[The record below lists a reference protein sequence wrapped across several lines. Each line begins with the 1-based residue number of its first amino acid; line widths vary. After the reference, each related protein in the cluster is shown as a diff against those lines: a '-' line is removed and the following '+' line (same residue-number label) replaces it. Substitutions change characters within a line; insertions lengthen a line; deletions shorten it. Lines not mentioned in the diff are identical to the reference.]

1 MNKHPYP
8 YHRTLKGRILF
19 ITLTV
24 SLFMGLLIG
33 CVSCYLYYS
42 YQKQT
47 LLSNIEISLKYA
59 ADTIDRELSSLFT
72 LVNWCQSS
80 QAVADYAVSDDPS
93 VTFSTH
99 DLLNEQYLITPDNTY
114 IRRIIISKK
123 SGGFI
128 QIVPEQLATQANA
141 DKIIATL
148 PYLSTAIHSQDFDF
162 SMGLVAD
169 PLDGSLR
176 FKVLPVLRPVYD
188 RYTSE
193 VTGYILMQIDPA
205 LFTDALSSIHL
216 DSDNTCYFSVGS
228 KNYQYQNGSLTETFR
243 YTLISQKHMDGY
255 SPYYKDSAV
264 YSGSSDDGMNYCHV
278 TRTLNSG
285 SFRLTCRIPF
295 TLFVKNLQPFFWI
308 ILLVLALAMVFAFC
322 MIFYLHRV
330 VTKPVNQLKQQMI
343 KISGGDF
350 SQNPSI
356 EWHTELG
363 DIGRGINE
371 MSENISELLEK
382 RISAEK
388 EKQEYEYRLLQSQ
401 INPHFLYNTLN
412 SIKWMATIQNAPG
425 IAQMTTSLS
434 RLLKS
439 IAKGKQVS
447 IPVKAEF
454 SLLDDYFMIQKY
466 RYGGAITLEYQ
477 IDDQTLLDSQILRF
491 TLQPIV
497 ENAIFHGIEPKGAA
511 GSIQLHL
518 FSPASDQIQIDITDN
533 GVGISEETIYH
544 LLTDDEKN
552 KSSFFRDF
560 GISSVHK
567 RIQYEFGQD
576 YGLSIQSKK
585 GEFTTV
591 SIHLPKLFDPT
602 MEDI

>member
-176 FKVLPVLRPVYD
+176 FKVLPVLRPIYD

-193 VTGYILMQIDPA
+193 VTGYILMQIDPS
-205 LFTDALSSIHL
+205 FSPMPSVLSIWI
-216 DSDNTCYFSVGS
+216 
-228 KNYQYQNGSLTETFR
+228 
-243 YTLISQKHMDGY
+243 LI
-255 SPYYKDSAV
+255 
-264 YSGSSDDGMNYCHV
+264 
-278 TRTLNSG
+278 
-285 SFRLTCRIPF
+285 
-295 TLFVKNLQPFFWI
+295 
-308 ILLVLALAMVFAFC
+308 
-322 MIFYLHRV
+322 
-330 VTKPVNQLKQQMI
+330 
-343 KISGGDF
+343 
-350 SQNPSI
+350 
-356 EWHTELG
+356 
-363 DIGRGINE
+363 
-371 MSENISELLEK
+371 
-382 RISAEK
+382 
-388 EKQEYEYRLLQSQ
+388 
-401 INPHFLYNTLN
+401 
-412 SIKWMATIQNAPG
+412 
-425 IAQMTTSLS
+425 
-434 RLLKS
+434 
-439 IAKGKQVS
+439 
-447 IPVKAEF
+447 IPVI
-454 SLLDDYFMIQKY
+454 SVWDQKIINT
-466 RYGGAITLEYQ
+466 RMVL
-477 IDDQTLLDSQILRF
+477 
-491 TLQPIV
+491 
-497 ENAIFHGIEPKGAA
+497 
-511 GSIQLHL
+511 
-518 FSPASDQIQIDITDN
+518 
-533 GVGISEETIYH
+533 
-544 LLTDDEKN
+544 
-552 KSSFFRDF
+552 
-560 GISSVHK
+560 
-567 RIQYEFGQD
+567 
-576 YGLSIQSKK
+576 
-585 GEFTTV
+585 
-591 SIHLPKLFDPT
+591 
-602 MEDI
+602 

>member
-176 FKVLPVLRPVYD
+176 FKVLPVLRPIYD

-216 DSDNTCYFSVGS
+216 DSDNTVISVWD
-228 KNYQYQNGSLTETFR
+228 
-243 YTLISQKHMDGY
+243 QKII
-255 SPYYKDSAV
+255 
-264 YSGSSDDGMNYCHV
+264 N
-278 TRTLNSG
+278 TRM
-285 SFRLTCRIPF
+285 
-295 TLFVKNLQPFFWI
+295 
-308 ILLVLALAMVFAFC
+308 VL
-322 MIFYLHRV
+322 
-330 VTKPVNQLKQQMI
+330 
-343 KISGGDF
+343 
-350 SQNPSI
+350 
-356 EWHTELG
+356 
-363 DIGRGINE
+363 
-371 MSENISELLEK
+371 
-382 RISAEK
+382 
-388 EKQEYEYRLLQSQ
+388 
-401 INPHFLYNTLN
+401 
-412 SIKWMATIQNAPG
+412 
-425 IAQMTTSLS
+425 
-434 RLLKS
+434 
-439 IAKGKQVS
+439 
-447 IPVKAEF
+447 
-454 SLLDDYFMIQKY
+454 
-466 RYGGAITLEYQ
+466 
-477 IDDQTLLDSQILRF
+477 
-491 TLQPIV
+491 
-497 ENAIFHGIEPKGAA
+497 
-511 GSIQLHL
+511 
-518 FSPASDQIQIDITDN
+518 
-533 GVGISEETIYH
+533 
-544 LLTDDEKN
+544 
-552 KSSFFRDF
+552 
-560 GISSVHK
+560 
-567 RIQYEFGQD
+567 
-576 YGLSIQSKK
+576 
-585 GEFTTV
+585 
-591 SIHLPKLFDPT
+591 
-602 MEDI
+602 